1 LNKDFEVLGV
11 ANGSRV
17 NLINGKMEVHSTWSI
32 TLSPKHSGKLTVP
45 ALELNG
51 EQTQPLTLQ
60 VSEVPVMDGAAGGNP
75 VFIETE
81 VDRSDP
87 YVQGMVLYTL
97 RLFYEVKLMGGRISE
112 PQLDNALVRRLGKDK
127 EYYSERNGHQ
137 YRVLKRQYAIFPQ
150 ASGRLELPA
159 PVLEAR
165 IPDTSAERNSLL
177 EDLLTR
183 DPRMNGSR
191 LGNLYTVTRPIRARG
206 EAKTLQVRPRPAQ
219 MQASHWLPAENLILI
234 ETWKPERTELR
245 VGDPLTRSITLKAKG
260 VTGEQLPVLDP
271 GYVDGF
277 KVYPDRSQ
285 ADTLDLDQGVEGEK
299 TQHVAFVPLR
309 PGSYTL
315 PAVRLHWWDTN
326 SDRERVAELPQR
338 QVEVLPALAGQGMP
352 GQTATSSEP
361 TVPGT
366 PVPAADRVTA
376 QQTPAGTAGLTASND
391 SRIFS
396 HVGVWP
402 WVSLLFASLWL
413 ATLLLWWR
421 GRGAVAERQPGK
433 ELQETRQTHAAE
445 ARSRFLSACR
455 ANDAQ
460 QARRSLLEWAATHW
474 PDAPP
479 AGLGEL
485 ARRLDDPQVVEAL
498 QGLDRSLY
506 RGDSQGWVGSVLAQ
520 RLGKLPKQKL
530 ATGNRSPLPDL
541 YA

>member
-1 LNKDFEVLGV
+1 
-11 ANGSRV
+11 
-17 NLINGKMEVHSTWSI
+17 
-32 TLSPKHSGKLTVP
+32 
-45 ALELNG
+45 
-51 EQTQPLTLQ
+51 
-60 VSEVPVMDGAAGGNP
+60 
-75 VFIETE
+75 
-81 VDRSDP
+81 
-87 YVQGMVLYTL
+87 
-97 RLFYEVKLMGGRISE
+97 
-112 PQLDNALVRRLGKDK
+112 
-127 EYYSERNGHQ
+127 
-137 YRVLKRQYAIFPQ
+137 
-150 ASGRLELPA
+150 
-159 PVLEAR
+159 
-165 IPDTSAERNSLL
+165 
-177 EDLLTR
+177 
-183 DPRMNGSR
+183 
-191 LGNLYTVTRPIRARG
+191 
-206 EAKTLQVRPRPAQ
+206 
-219 MQASHWLPAENLILI
+219 
-234 ETWKPERTELR
+234 
-245 VGDPLTRSITLKAKG
+245 
-260 VTGEQLPVLDP
+260 
-271 GYVDGF
+271 
-277 KVYPDRSQ
+277 
-285 ADTLDLDQGVEGEK
+285 
-299 TQHVAFVPLR
+299 VAFVPLR